1 MIGFKTLVEVVKA
14 GYKVRVAVRNQA
26 GFDRITALKPLAP
39 YVSQL
44 ESIIVPDITIPGAY
58 DEAVKGVKYVVHI
71 ASPLALPVEGEE
83 AYQTQIIQPAI
94 QGTVGILESANK
106 ASGIEKIVITASVL
120 SVASIMAMATGTK
133 VNGKSS
139 STCSLQTE
147 TMLTT
152 SLEETRATST
162 EGPFASSLFAYE
174 ASKALAFQATEKFI
188 ADKKPAFSV
197 VNILPVFV
205 VGRDDT
211 VTDVSKIAKGTNGLM
226 MGPLLGHARDQPLLG
241 CAVHVDD
248 VAKMHVLSLEP
259 SLKGNHDFLACAQP
273 NEVVD
278 WADSFEIV
286 KKRFPDAYANGAFKF
301 ESISRP
307 VSVPTYIDSTKAE
320 KALGFKFKSFEELT
334 VSVVGHYL
342 ELVGSN

>member
-1 MIGFKTLVEVVKA
+1 MAGDLVLLTGATGMIGFKTLVEVVKA
-14 GYKVRVAVRNQA
+14 GYKARVAVRNQA
-26 GFDRITALKPLAP
+26 GYDRITGLKPLAP

-44 ESIIVPDITIPGAY
+44 ESIIVPEITIPGAY

-106 ASGIEKIVITASVL
+106 VSGIEKIVITASVL
-120 SVASIMAMATGTK
+120 SVASIVAMATGTK
-133 VNGKSS
+133 VN
-139 STCSLQTE
+139 
-147 TMLTT
+147 
-152 SLEETRATST
+152 EETRATST

-188 ADKKPAFSV
+188 AEKKPAFDV
-197 VNILPVFV
+197 INILPVFV

-211 VTDVSKIAKGTNGLM
+211 VTDVSNIAKGTNGLL

-241 CAVHVDD
+241 VAVHVDD
-248 VAKMHVLSLEP
+248 VAKMHVLALKP
-259 SLKGNHDFLACAQP
+259 TLKGNHDFLACAQP

-286 KKRFPDAYANGAFKF
+286 KKRFPEAYANGAFKF
-301 ESISRP
+301 ESIPRP
-307 VSVPTYIDSTKAE
+307 VSVPTYVDSTKAE

-334 VSVVGHYL
+334 VSVVEHYL
-342 ELVGSN
+342 ELIGSK